1 MDTKTDTNAPGADL
15 HSAVMAALATV
26 DDPEM
31 GENLVD
37 LGVVGEVY
45 WATAAMTR
53 GIAGFARIPNDH
65 HWQELRRKPN
75 DGGWAQAIRSLS
87 VHQGIDQR
95 EGSWLAFY
103 TWHRGDV
110 WDTEWDPGG
119 YTRRHIRQGDP
130 TIKWSPELVA
140 RKAEKLAR
148 QIYDAEVQYL
158 RLLEIRRAGLGRFVH
173 LDIEMEG
180 SE

>member
-1 MDTKTDTNAPGADL
+1 
-15 HSAVMAALATV
+15 MASQGLTIGQV
-26 DDPEM
+26 KDEFGYQWGYQPRE
-31 GENLVD
+31 
-37 LGVVGEVY
+37 LGSVGDVY

-65 HWQELRRKPN
+65 HWLALMRKP
-75 DGGWAQAIRSLS
+75 DAGGWAQAIRSLS
-87 VHQGIDQR
+87 VHKGIDQR

-110 WDTEWDPGG
+110 WDPEWDPGG
-119 YTRRHIRQGDP
+119 YTRRHIQNEA
-130 TIKWSPELVA
+130 TIRWSPELVA

-148 QIYDAEVQYL
+148 QIHDAEVQYL

-173 LDIEMEG
+173 LDIDNEMEG